1 MEAMGDLKMESQ
13 KVLICISHAIQK
25 VLKKVTFRKNIAS
38 VIFRDVIKI
47 FTKIFPKW
55 KALFD
60 QTLKQ
65 KFVFRDN

>member
-1 MEAMGDLKMESQ
+1 MYLSCNTAR
-13 KVLICISHAIQK
+13 
-25 VLKKVTFRKNIAS
+25 LKKVTFRKNIAS

-65 KFVFRDN
+65 KFVFRDNYVKKGK